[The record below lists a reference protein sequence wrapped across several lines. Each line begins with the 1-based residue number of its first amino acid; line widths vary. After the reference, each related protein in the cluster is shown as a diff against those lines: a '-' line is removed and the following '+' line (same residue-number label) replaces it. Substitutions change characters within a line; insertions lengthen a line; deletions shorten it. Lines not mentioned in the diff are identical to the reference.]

1 MGLGLSINYYRFKN
15 HKQYIGGSKFSNWGG
30 VGTPDSTQPKV
41 TFGPSLPENYF
52 LPSPFL
58 HNENRTPKTQIIDNS
73 GLTIKTQ
80 PSNIFA
86 EKNKDTY
93 YNKESKR

>member
-1 MGLGLSINYYRFKN
+1 MGLGLSIYYRSKN
-15 HKQYIGGSKFSNWGG
+15 QFIGGSKFSNWGG

-41 TFGPSLPENYF
+41 NFGPSLPDNYF

-58 HNENRTPKTQIIDNS
+58 HENRTPKTQIIENR
-73 GLTIKTQ
+73 GLTIKSQ
-80 PSNIFA
+80 PAIILT